1 MDVHEG
7 RKEGR
12 KGIPLLLS
20 SQGGALHRTT
30 HMWLYSLSLCSNIL
44 SIGIHES
51 VVKSTISDV
60 NGCCKLTISY
70 EQFFR

>member
-1 MDVHEG
+1 MDVQEG
-7 RKEGR
+7 RKEGDT
-12 KGIPLLLS
+12 IIALLA
-20 SQGGALHRTT
+20 GGALHRTA